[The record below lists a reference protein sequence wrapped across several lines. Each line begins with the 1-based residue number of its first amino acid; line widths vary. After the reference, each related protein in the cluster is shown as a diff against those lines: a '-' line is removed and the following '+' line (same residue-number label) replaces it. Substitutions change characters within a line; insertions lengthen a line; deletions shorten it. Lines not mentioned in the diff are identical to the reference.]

1 MVQTMVQ
8 NYDARWA
15 RFHTSIFNL
24 FLESRCA
31 LCERSSCEDFCPDC
45 QRQIQQCQISDRDR
59 FWHEPLP
66 VFPWGTYS
74 GALKRAI
81 AALKYQQHPQ
91 LARPLGNWLGQAWLA
106 SSLSRHRSAVV
117 VPIPMHKIKQQQR
130 GYNQA
135 DLLARAF
142 CHATRLP
149 LNSQGLIRTRTTD
162 AQFGLSPDEREQ
174 NLAHAFQLGS
184 AWMRRLPQH
193 PVLLLDDI
201 YTTGATTR
209 AAVQVL
215 QHHGIEVCGL
225 VALARPVYSRDE
237 RARQTHHQH
246 DI

>member
-1 MVQTMVQ
+1 MLQ
-8 NYDARWA
+8 NYGAQWV
-15 RFHTSIFNL
+15 RFHKSIFNL

-31 LCERSSCEDFCPDC
+31 LCERSSCEDLCPDC
-45 QRQIQQCQISDRDR
+45 QRRIQQCQISDRDR
-59 FWHEPLP
+59 FWNEPIP
-66 VFPWGTYS
+66 VFPLGTYS

-91 LARPLGNWLGQAWLA
+91 LARPLGYWLGQAWLA
-106 SSLSRHRSAVV
+106 FPPSRHRSVIV
-117 VPIPMHKIKQQQR
+117 VPIPMHKSKQQQR

-142 CHATRLP
+142 CRATRLP
-149 LNSQGLIRTRTTD
+149 LNSQGLVRTRATD

-174 NLAHAFQLGS
+174 NLANAFQLGS
-184 AWMRRLPQH
+184 AWMHRRPQH
-193 PVLLLDDI
+193 AVVLLDDI

-215 QHHGIEVCGL
+215 RHHGIAVCGL

-237 RARQTHHQH
+237 HA
-246 DI
+246 